1 MKDHDI
7 INKRTEQII
16 TAFKNKD
23 LDLDDLR
30 DLTWYYLH
38 RHIMASY
45 YLRSE
50 SNHKSQRKYIVDSAL
65 FLAHLKALTTIN
77 GEGE

>member
-1 MKDHDI
+1 MKDQQILDKRI
-7 INKRTEQII
+7 DQIVSAYNNKS
-16 TAFKNKD
+16 
-23 LDLDDLR
+23 LDLDDLK

-38 RHIMASY
+38 RHIVASY
-45 YLRSE
+45 LLRNE
-50 SNHKSQRKYIVDSAL
+50 SCQENQKKYIVDSAL